1 MSKSN
6 EISKEEVQK
15 IAKLSKLKLSD
26 KEIDLYSKQMSQ
38 IIDYVSQLNNVDTSN
53 IKPLSSV
60 IDNNNVIRKDNIKPS
75 LDKSITLKN
84 APESDEEFIYVPK
97 IIRSK

>member
-1 MSKSN
+1 
-6 EISKEEVQK
+6 
-15 IAKLSKLKLSD
+15 
-26 KEIDLYSKQMSQ
+26 MSQ
-38 IIDYVSQLNNVDTSN
+38 IIDYVSQLNNVDTSD

>member
-6 EISKEEVQK
+6 KISKEEVQK

-26 KEIDLYSKQMSQ
+26 KEINMYSKQMSQ
-38 IIDYVSQLNNVDTSN
+38 IIDYVSQLDEVDTSKV
-53 IKPLSSV
+53 KPLSSV
-60 IDNNNVIRKDNIKPS
+60 IDNNNVIRKDNVESS
-75 LDKSITLKN
+75 LDKSTTLKN